1 MKRLIWGLL
10 LVNLL
15 WAVGLAEDGGFIVTD
30 MKGIPTVKG
39 SPDANPDNL
48 KLLAKLKSGII
59 KVKTDDKLT
68 FTSLSDGSR
77 IVLVGP
83 LEGQLT
89 KDGFKKTGG
98 SGSVALKEGRADS
111 TSQLRQVS
119 STMGAI
125 AVRDASPFLVSRGRL
140 LRRELVWLPTTD
152 FPDCQIVL
160 SYEGNVVKEW
170 PRVEAQGDSRGPQ
183 SLDVSDLD
191 IEAEEPYF
199 LTFVP
204 LKEDGITNPDWIVR
218 TDVTFVTNE
227 FAEKTFLEEAG
238 ARALYKQDPTDLTP
252 LTVYLAY
259 LVNHQLLSDAYLL
272 VLEDSFK
279 EQGANRSILRTK
291 LNEEQ
296 YKK

>member
-1 MKRLIWGLL
+1 MKRLIWGLF

-15 WAVGLAEDGGFIVTD
+15 WTVGLAEGEGFIVTD
-30 MKGIPTVKG
+30 MKGIPTVKN
-39 SPDANPDNL
+39 SPKESSANL
-48 KLLAKLKSGII
+48 KLLAKLKSGFI
-59 KVKTDDKLT
+59 KVKADDTLT
-68 FTSLSDGSR
+68 LTSLADGSR

-89 KDGFKKTGG
+89 QVGFKKSSG
-98 SGSVALKEGRADS
+98 SGSAVRKEGRVGS
-111 TSQLRQVS
+111 TSQLRNVS

-152 FPDCQIVL
+152 FPDCQMVL
-160 SYEGNVVKEW
+160 SHEGNVVKEW
-170 PRVEAQGDSRGPQ
+170 PRVEARSDSEGPQ
-183 SLDVSDLD
+183 SLDVSDLA
-191 IEAEEPYF
+191 INAEEPYF

-204 LKEDGITNPDWIVR
+204 LKEDGMTNPDWIVR
-218 TDVTFVTNE
+218 TDVTFVADD
-227 FAEKTFLEEAG
+227 FAEKTFEEEAG
-238 ARALYKQDPTDLTP
+238 ARNLYSEDPTDLTP

-259 LVNHQLLSDAYLL
+259 LVNHHLFSDAYLL

-279 EQGANRSILRTK
+279 EQGANRNILRTK
-291 LNEEQ
+291 LNEDQ